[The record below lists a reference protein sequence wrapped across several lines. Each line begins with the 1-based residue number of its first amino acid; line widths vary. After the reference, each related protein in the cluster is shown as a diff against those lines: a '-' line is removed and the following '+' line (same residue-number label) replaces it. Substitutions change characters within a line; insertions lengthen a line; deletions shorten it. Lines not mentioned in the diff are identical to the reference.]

1 MDILVTEDI
10 KAEVLDRLA
19 EQYRVVRDGTLWKDD
34 SRLRDQIREARTI
47 IIRNQTRL
55 TAELLAAAPKLLAI
69 GRHGV
74 GLDNIDLDAAS
85 EAGVVVLAPLEA
97 NALSVAELTMGL
109 ILALARMIPA
119 ADRST
124 KNGQWERIRFT
135 GIELGGKT
143 LAICGFGRIGCKV
156 ARLACAFGMRIVV
169 FDPFVKADSA
179 AFREVSATLCPQLE
193 EALEQAEFVTVHSP
207 LNAETRHTFNARTF
221 AAMKHGAFF
230 INTSRGGVVDEAALL
245 EALQR
250 GRLAGAALDVREVEP
265 PTVRGAFEALDNV
278 ILTPHIASF
287 TREAQVRTAE
297 AVAADIDRLLRGEP
311 AINFVNFSQ
320 PRMDLR
326 KQANE

>member
-19 EQYRVVRDGTLWKDD
+19 EQYRVVRDGTLWKDG

-85 EAGVVVLAPLEA
+85 QAGVVVLAPLDA

-124 KNGQWERIRFT
+124 KNGHWERIRFT
-135 GIELGGKT
+135 GIELAGQT
-143 LAICGFGRIGCKV
+143 LAICGFGRIGRKV
-156 ARLACAFGMRIVV
+156 AGLARAFGMHIVV
-169 FDPFVKADSA
+169 FDPFVKTDSA
-179 AFREVSATLCPQLE
+179 ALREAGAAPCSQLE
-193 EALEQAEFVTVHSP
+193 EALAQAEFVTAHSP
-207 LNAETRHTFNARTF
+207 LTAETWHTFNIRTF

-250 GRLAGAALDVREVEP
+250 GHLAGAALDVREVEP
-265 PTVRGAFEALDNV
+265 PTARGAFEALDNV

-287 TREAQVRTAE
+287 TREAQTRTAE
-297 AVAADIDRLLRGEP
+297 AVAADIDRILRGEP

-320 PRMDLR
+320 PRIDLR
-326 KQANE
+326 NQANG